1 MGINGMMVIENHE
14 LLGEE
19 NCELLSSISVTPFA
33 LGGFASLRCIIDGC
47 CVAVEARKGVDAAL
61 VKVDTEG

>member
-1 MGINGMMVIENHE
+1 MMVIENHE

-33 LGGFASLRCIIDGC
+33 LGGFASLN
-47 CVAVEARKGVDAAL
+47 AL
-61 VKVDTEG
+61 FPRNY